1 MIHLVPSGLIANTL
15 YVVETPAGMKVPAD
29 GPTRRSVKCRTNG
42 SPMLAGAS
50 TGISIVQCGS
60 SAACTTAA
68 GPDATIDTHD
78 DTIARTRNTDI
89 CAAAR
94 QPRPAF
100 AVFIGK
106 SQP

>member
-1 MIHLVPSGLIANTL
+1 
-15 YVVETPAGMKVPAD
+15 
-29 GPTRRSVKCRTNG
+29 
-42 SPMLAGAS
+42 MLAGAS

-106 SQP
+106 SQPAPAGSLEPGAAVCTDWHARRRYGSPKCYRRGPT